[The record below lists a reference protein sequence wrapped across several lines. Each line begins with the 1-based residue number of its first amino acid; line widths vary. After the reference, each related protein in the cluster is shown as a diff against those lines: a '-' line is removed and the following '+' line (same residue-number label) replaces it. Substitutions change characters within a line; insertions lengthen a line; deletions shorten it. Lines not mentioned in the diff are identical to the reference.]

1 MKKYALIF
9 ICFLTSNFILSQE
22 NADTYYKIEG
32 DSIFS
37 SHINLKEVTIYKPIN
52 LETNEDLVMYYTLK
66 RKTLK
71 VYPYAKMASE
81 RLTKLNSRLTKI
93 KSKRKKKKYTRM
105 LEKFLQDE
113 LTAELKRL
121 TRTEGQILVKLIHR
135 ETGITAYNLVKEL
148 RNSNLPENIRIG
160 AVLRK
165 NDIIIP
171 SSKFIF
177 KKKDTVVFLA
187 KRDQL
192 PVVENLFRISSI

>member
-37 SHINLKEVTIYKPIN
+37 SHINLKKVTIYKPIK

-93 KSKRKKKKYTRM
+93 TSKRKKKKYTRM

-148 RNSNLPENIRIG
+148 RNGFRAFTYNSVAKIFAISLKREYDPKNIKEDIFIEDI
-160 AVLRK
+160 LRQ
-165 NDIIIP
+165 NI
-171 SSKFIF
+171 
-177 KKKDTVVFLA
+177 
-187 KRDQL
+187 
-192 PVVENLFRISSI
+192 N

>member
-1 MKKYALIF
+1 MKKYTLILIF
-9 ICFLTSNFILSQE
+9 CLFYNFLKSQE
-22 NADTYYKIEG
+22 NANTYYKIEG

-37 SHINLKEVTIYKPIN
+37 SHINLNEVTVYRPIK

-71 VYPYAKMASE
+71 VYPYAIMASE

-135 ETGITAYNLVKEL
+135 ETGITAYDLVKEL
-148 RNSNLPENIRIG
+148 RNGFRAFTYNSIAKIFDISLKREYDPQNIKEDIFIEDI
-160 AVLRK
+160 LRR
-165 NDIIIP
+165 NI
-171 SSKFIF
+171 
-177 KKKDTVVFLA
+177 
-187 KRDQL
+187 
-192 PVVENLFRISSI
+192 N

>member
-1 MKKYALIF
+1 MKKYALILIF
-9 ICFLTSNFILSQE
+9 CLFYNFLKSQE

-37 SHINLKEVTIYKPIN
+37 SHINLNEVTVYRPIK

-71 VYPYAKMASE
+71 VYPYAIMASE

-135 ETGITAYNLVKEL
+135 ETGITAYDLVKEL
-148 RNSNLPENIRIG
+148 RNGFRAFTYNSIAKIFDISLKREYDPQNIKEDIFIEDI
-160 AVLRK
+160 LRR
-165 NDIIIP
+165 NI
-171 SSKFIF
+171 
-177 KKKDTVVFLA
+177 
-187 KRDQL
+187 
-192 PVVENLFRISSI
+192 N